1 MTQTEQKTLYFDC
14 ESEAEQSGY
23 IDLSSAMTAANR
35 KQYHQVS
42 TSGDPL
48 CYRVMVT
55 AVKGDWTFHH
65 LNNSFLIGNAV
76 KQTVKGWKAQLRHGG
91 VKLKDLPPYGRRPRF
106 ALERF
111 QSTLNQ
117 RLDSGVADDVW
128 QISAI
133 NLKPVTAPG
142 GDDWFSTYEATDG
155 VSIGYRSV
163 ASPDKDNVSANQITM
178 VTITDGAG
186 AESNVPLTMA
196 GSVAGEFNVINEYLK
211 GRRQS
216 PDVAIDAPGIAE
228 DSQML
233 NLFSIAEEMSDDIV
247 DAVDGTLD
255 YKPYTPDDHANNFDE
270 LVQGA
275 QINSVT
281 SATSAYPMVSAVMDV
296 PLGMLKIATADGNF
310 LQVDVL
316 AIYEM

>member
-1 MTQTEQKTLYFDC
+1 MAQTEQKTLYFDC
-14 ESEAEQSGY
+14 TTEAEQNGY
-23 IDLSSAMTAANR
+23 IDLSSALTAANR

-42 TSGDPL
+42 TSGNPL
-48 CYRVMVT
+48 CYRIMVT
-55 AVKGDWTFHH
+55 AIKGDWTFRH
-65 LNNSFLIGNAV
+65 LNNSFLVGNAV

-106 ALERF
+106 ALEKN
-111 QSTLNQ
+111 QHTLNQ
-117 RLDSGVADDVW
+117 RLDAGVADDVW

-133 NLKPVTAPG
+133 NLEPLTSPG
-142 GDDWFSTYEATDG
+142 GSGWFGTYVATDG
-155 VSIGYRSV
+155 VSIAYRSV
-163 ASPDKDNVSANQITM
+163 ASPDKDNVAANQITM
-178 VTITDGAG
+178 VTVTDGAG
-186 AESNVPLTMA
+186 TEANLPLTMA
-196 GSVAGEFNVINEYLK
+196 GGQVSEFNVIREYLK

-255 YKPYTPDDHANNFDE
+255 YKPYTPDDHTNSFDD

-296 PLGMLKIATADGNF
+296 PLGMLGISASNDTN

-316 AIYEM
+316 SIYEM

>member
-1 MTQTEQKTLYFDC
+1 MAQTEQTRLYFDIA
-14 ESEAEQSGY
+14 SEAEKEGY

-35 KQYHQVS
+35 KQYHQVA
-42 TSGDPL
+42 TSGNPL

-55 AVKGDWTFHH
+55 SVKGGWLFTH

-91 VKLKDLPPYGRRPRF
+91 IKLKDLPPYGRRPRF
-106 ALERF
+106 ALERD
-111 QSTLNQ
+111 QQTINP
-117 RLDSGVADDVW
+117 RTDSGVDDPVW
-128 QISAI
+128 QLSAI
-133 NLKPVTAPG
+133 NLEPKTEPAGST
-142 GDDWFSTYEATDG
+142 WFSTYTATDG
-155 VSIGYRSV
+155 VSIAYRSV

-196 GSVAGEFNVINEYLK
+196 GSTAGEFNVIREYLK

-255 YKPYTPDDHANNFDE
+255 YKPYTPDDHTNSFDD

-275 QINSVT
+275 EIDAASVGE
-281 SATSAYPMVSAVMDV
+281 YPPLTAVLDV
-296 PLGMLKIATADGNF
+296 PMGLLKIEGAISTN
-310 LQVDVL
+310 LQIDVM